1 MTRSLGILGAGG
13 HGKVIADTAIASGWR
28 KIAFYDDAWPK
39 KQTNGRWQVSGRSGE
54 LLEEIGAMDSVTVG
68 IGRNNVRLQKL
79 SELLES
85 GATLA
90 TIVHP
95 HASVS
100 RFAEMGAGSVVFAS
114 AVVNVDCVLGMGCIV
129 NTGAT
134 VDRDC
139 RLAACVHVCPGVHL
153 ASDVT
158 VGEGSFIGIGAVVKE
173 GVTIGANVVVGAGA
187 VVLHD
192 VPDGVT
198 IMGVPAR

>member
-1 MTRSLGILGAGG
+1 
-13 HGKVIADTAIASGWR
+13 
-28 KIAFYDDAWPK
+28 
-39 KQTNGRWQVSGRSGE
+39 
-54 LLEEIGAMDSVTVG
+54 MDSVTVG

-173 GVTIGANVVVGAGA
+173 GSPLALTWWW
-187 VVLHD
+187 
-192 VPDGVT
+192 
-198 IMGVPAR
+198 ARGPWCCTMCPTASPSWVCRRDKEPVFPR